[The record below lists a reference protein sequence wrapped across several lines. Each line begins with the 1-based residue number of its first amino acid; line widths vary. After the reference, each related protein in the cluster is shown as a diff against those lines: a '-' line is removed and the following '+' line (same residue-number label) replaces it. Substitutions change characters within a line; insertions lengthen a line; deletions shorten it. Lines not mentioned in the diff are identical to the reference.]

1 MRDERNLRDGRV
13 LLTEVAETT
22 NASVNSSGAH
32 PPRANRRALAS
43 FFKKMANSQG

>member
-22 NASVNSSGAH
+22 KNYEYMKFIYLNCGM
-32 PPRANRRALAS
+32 
-43 FFKKMANSQG
+43 KE